1 MSEVRMRFR
10 GQIAIAAMGLACLFA
25 PSFAEAQT
33 CSAFHPVIPD
43 GKPSPV
49 FTSSATTDHVS
60 FFFRREP
67 DRSYSVEVHNV
78 SRDYRT
84 VSYTVNVNSTNCPI
98 SDMAGLRL
106 TSTIEPAQQGAGD
119 FVRYSFTST
128 ASGFVQF
135 RGGATT
141 GTFDMQ
147 ATVYDTTLFSNWFF
161 LGGDYSAFT
170 LVRNTTSSAVNYKIS
185 WRNAGGAIVAS
196 TTGAVAANGSV
207 AVNGGAFAAAVAA
220 VSGTVE
226 ITHDAPVGGLVAST
240 TVLSGTTGLS
250 FDAPFQIRPH

>member
-1 MSEVRMRFR
+1 MRFR

-33 CSAFHPVIPD
+33 CSAFHAVIPD

-67 DRSYSVEVHNV
+67 DRSYSVEIHNV

-84 VSYTVNVNSTNCPI
+84 VSYTVNVNTSNCPT
-98 SDMAGLRL
+98 SDMAGLRS
-106 TSTIEPAQQGAGD
+106 TATIEPAQQGLAD

-135 RGGATT
+135 RGGAAT
-141 GTFDMQ
+141 GTFEMQ
-147 ATVYDTTLFSNWFF
+147 ATVYDTTLFSNWFY

-170 LVRNTTSSAVNYKIS
+170 LLRNTTSSAVTYKIS

-196 TTGAVAANGSV
+196 TTATLAANGSA
-207 AVNGGAFAAAVAA
+207 AVNGGAFAGAAAA
-220 VSGTVE
+220 GSGTVE

-240 TVLSGTTGLS
+240 TVLSATTGLS